1 MPRECVSCKVDVRF
15 LGRIAIPRDDDSV
28 PIRHEVL
35 QARGQR
41 HISTIVLPCP
51 RLAKRAALS
60 AAVTLATLAL
70 VLGCCEYTRKVHV
83 TGTVE
88 PSAGAIRVVAPQ
100 LGRIVAQHV
109 RNGEAVKAGQV
120 MFEVS
125 GERSVDARITAALAA
140 RRGELRQRLDLHLA
154 QLTERGGALATQQRI
169 VEADTVTHSG
179 SITIQNDQIRSA
191 RANLQRYE
199 KLRRQG
205 FIAAAQLEQI
215 KNNLNAELVKR
226 DAMTMN
232 LSAATRA
239 LAQLRQDAAA
249 NAGQLKLAGN
259 ESRQALAELEQ
270 QIAEHDGRLTM
281 RVTSPVIGTS
291 TSIAYKPGQS
301 VAAGAPL
308 ATVLPA
314 GSKMEAVL
322 LVPSR
327 ALAQIAPGQQVWLR
341 IDAFPYQK
349 CGLQAG
355 TVAQV
360 DRSPA
365 TDVAPGTDP
374 MYRVTV
380 TLAAQTVH
388 MDGKTR
394 PVEAGMRLDAAILQ
408 DRRRLFEWLFE
419 PLIGAAKGRAL

>member
-1 MPRECVSCKVDVRF
+1 
-15 LGRIAIPRDDDSV
+15 LPRDDDAV
-28 PIRHEVL
+28 PIRREVL
-35 QARGQR
+35 DARGQR

-51 RLAKRAALS
+51 RLAKRAAVA
-60 AAVTLATLAL
+60 AAVTLATLGL

-100 LGRIVAQHV
+100 FGRIVAQHV

-125 GERSVDARITAALAA
+125 GERSVDDRITASLGI
-140 RRGELRQRLDLHLA
+140 RRKELRQRLDLNLA
-154 QLTERGGALATQQRI
+154 QLNERGAALATQQHL
-169 VEADTVTHSG
+169 VEADIATHRG
-179 SITIQNDQIRSA
+179 TIAIENDQIRSA
-191 RANLQRYE
+191 RANVQRYD

-205 FIAAAQLEQI
+205 FVAAAQVEQF
-215 KNNLNAELVKR
+215 KNNLNSELVKR
-226 DAMTMN
+226 DALTMN
-232 LSAATRA
+232 LSAATRT
-239 LAQLRQDAAA
+239 LAQLPQDAAA
-249 NAGQLKLAGN
+249 NAGQLKLAGS

-270 QIAEHDGRLTM
+270 EMAEHDGRLTM
-281 RVTSPVIGTS
+281 RVTSPVVGTA
-291 TSIAYKPGQS
+291 TAITYKPGQS
-301 VAAGAPL
+301 VSAGAPL

-327 ALAQIAPGQQVWLR
+327 ALAQIEPGQQVSLR

-365 TDVAPGTDP
+365 GDGAPGSDP

-380 TLAAQTVH
+380 TLAAQTVR
-388 MDGKTR
+388 MDGKPR
-394 PVEAGMRLDAAILQ
+394 QIEAGMRLEAAVLQ
-408 DRRRLFEWLFE
+408 DRRHLFEWLFE
-419 PLIGAAKGRAL
+419 PLIGAAKGRAI

>member
-1 MPRECVSCKVDVRF
+1 
-15 LGRIAIPRDDDSV
+15 
-28 PIRHEVL
+28 
-35 QARGQR
+35 
-41 HISTIVLPCP
+41 
-51 RLAKRAALS
+51 
-60 AAVTLATLAL
+60 
-70 VLGCCEYTRKVHV
+70 
-83 TGTVE
+83 
-88 PSAGAIRVVAPQ
+88 
-100 LGRIVAQHV
+100 V

-120 MFEVS
+120 MFELS
-125 GERSVDARITAALAA
+125 GERSVDDRITASLGI
-140 RRGELRQRLDLHLA
+140 RRKELRQRLDLNLA
-154 QLTERGGALATQQRI
+154 QLTERGAALAAQQHM
-169 VEADTVTHSG
+169 VEAEIATHRGTITVE
-179 SITIQNDQIRSA
+179 NDQIRSA
-191 RANLQRYE
+191 RANVRRYD

-205 FIAAAQLEQI
+205 FVAAAQVEQF

-226 DAMTMN
+226 DALTMN
-232 LSAATRA
+232 LSAATRT
-239 LAQLRQDAAA
+239 LAQLQQDAAA
-249 NAGQLKLAGN
+249 NAGQLKLAGS

-270 QIAEHDGRLTM
+270 EMAEHDGRLTM
-281 RVTSPVIGTS
+281 RVTSPAIGTA
-291 TSIAYKPGQS
+291 TAIPYKPGQS
-301 VAAGAPL
+301 VSAGAPL

-327 ALAQIAPGQQVWLR
+327 ALAQIETGQQVWLR

-365 TDVAPGTDP
+365 SDGAPGTDP

-380 TLAAQTVH
+380 TLATQTVR
-388 MDGKTR
+388 MDGKAR
-394 PVEAGMRLDAAILQ
+394 PVEAGMRLEAAILQ